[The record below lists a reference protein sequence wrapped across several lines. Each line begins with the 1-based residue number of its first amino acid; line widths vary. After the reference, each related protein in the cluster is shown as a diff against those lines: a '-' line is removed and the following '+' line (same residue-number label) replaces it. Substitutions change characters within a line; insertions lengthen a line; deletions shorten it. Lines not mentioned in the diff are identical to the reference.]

1 MRNFELEIHFS
12 KWEFKARYHMTAS
25 DVESMPL
32 KDLMAMATPEEKSGF
47 EDLWLGYTETWGD
60 DVLRQSIASTY
71 TTMNKENILCFCGA
85 EEGIYIAM
93 RVLLKEDDH
102 AIVVVPNYQAAETL
116 PLEICEVTGVQLQ
129 ESNNWRLDIDDVAK
143 AIKANTKLISINFPN
158 NPTGATMPAEDIIAL
173 VALCRKHDIYLFSD
187 EVYRGLENDETKR
200 MVQVADLYEKGF
212 SLNVLSKAYGFPGL
226 RLGWIASQD
235 KEALLKFERYK
246 HYLSICNAGPSEYLA
261 KVVLNHREEI
271 LERNR
276 NRLSHN
282 LSELEKF
289 FGEYPG
295 IFDWYKPDGG
305 CIAYPRYKG
314 RGTVEEFCETL
325 VEKHGVLLLPASI
338 YRSELMDTPT
348 DRFRIG
354 FGRRNIEDGL
364 NVFREFLDS
373 TDVTPGSL

>member
-12 KWEFKARYHMTAS
+12 KWEFEAKYHMTAS
-25 DVESMPL
+25 DVESMSL
-32 KDLMAMATPEEKSGF
+32 KDLMAMATPKEKSGF
-47 EDLWLGYTETWGD
+47 EDVWLGYTETWGD

-85 EEGIYIAM
+85 EEGLYVAM

-129 ESNNWRLDIDDVAK
+129 ASNNWRLDMDDVAK
-143 AIKANTKLISINFPN
+143 AIQPNTKLISINFPN
-158 NPTGATMPAEDIIAL
+158 NPTGATMPEDDIKAL

-187 EVYRGLENDETKR
+187 EVYRGLELDGTKQ
-200 MVQVADLYEKGF
+200 MVQIADLYEKGF

-235 KEALLKFERYK
+235 KETLLKFERYK
-246 HYLSICNAGPSEYLA
+246 HFLSICNAGPSEYLA
-261 KVVLNHREEI
+261 RVVLNHRDEI
-271 LERNR
+271 LQRNR

-282 LSELEKF
+282 LRELEIF
-289 FGEYPG
+289 FSEYPD

-325 VEKHGVLLLPASI
+325 VEERGVLLLPSSI

-364 NVFREFLDS
+364 NVFREFMDS
-373 TDVTPGSL
+373 TDVTSATS

>member
-12 KWEFKARYHMTAS
+12 KWEFKAKYHMTAS
-25 DVESMPL
+25 DMESMPL

-47 EDLWLGYTETWGD
+47 ENLWLGYTETWGD

-71 TTMNKENILCFCGA
+71 TAMKKENILCFCGA

-93 RVLLKEDDH
+93 RVLLKQDDH

-116 PLEICEVTGVQLQ
+116 PLEICEVIGVQLQ

-143 AIKANTKLISINFPN
+143 AIRPNTKLISINFPN
-158 NPTGATMPAEDIIAL
+158 NPTGATMPAKDITAL

-235 KEALLKFERYK
+235 KEALLRFERYK

-276 NRLSHN
+276 NRLNHN

-289 FGEYPG
+289 FRDYPD
-295 IFDWYKPDGG
+295 IFDWYTPDGG

-338 YRSELMDTPT
+338 YRSELMDTPN

-373 TDVTPGSL
+373 TDLT

>member
-12 KWEFKARYHMTAS
+12 KWEFKAKYHMTAS
-25 DVESMPL
+25 DMESMSL
-32 KDLMAMATPEEKSGF
+32 KDLMAMATPEEKIGF
-47 EDLWLGYTETWGD
+47 ENLWLGYTETWGD

-71 TTMNKENILCFCGA
+71 TTMKKEDILCFCGA

-93 RVLLKEDDH
+93 RVLLEHDDH

-143 AIKANTKLISINFPN
+143 AIQPNTKLISINFPN

-235 KEALLKFERYK
+235 KEALLRFERYK

-289 FGEYPG
+289 FRDYPD
-295 IFDWYKPDGG
+295 IFDWYTPDGG

-373 TDVTPGSL
+373 TDLT

>member
-25 DVESMPL
+25 DMESMLL
-32 KDLMAMATPEEKSGF
+32 KDLMAMTTPEEKIGF
-47 EDLWLGYTETWGD
+47 DDLWLGYTETWGD

-93 RVLLKEDDH
+93 RVLLEEEDH

-143 AIKANTKLISINFPN
+143 AIQPNTKLISINFPN
-158 NPTGATMPAEDIIAL
+158 NPTGATIPEDDIKAL
-173 VALCRKHDIYLFSD
+173 VALCRKHDIHLFSD
-187 EVYRGLENDETKR
+187 EVYRGLELDVTKQ
-200 MVQVADLYEKGF
+200 MIQIADLYEKGF

-235 KEALLKFERYK
+235 KEALVKFERYK

-271 LERNR
+271 LEQNR
-276 NRLSHN
+276 NRLSYN
-282 LSELEKF
+282 LRELETF
-289 FGEYPG
+289 FGEYPD

-314 RGTVEEFCETL
+314 EGDCRRVLQDIGEKAWGT
-325 VEKHGVLLLPASI
+325 ASSCLNLSLRADG
-338 YRSELMDTPT
+338 YPNGS
-348 DRFRIG
+348 FSHRIW
-354 FGRRNIEDGL
+354 
-364 NVFREFLDS
+364 S
-373 TDVTPGSL
+373 AQY

>member
-1 MRNFELEIHFS
+1 
-12 KWEFKARYHMTAS
+12 
-25 DVESMPL
+25 
-32 KDLMAMATPEEKSGF
+32 
-47 EDLWLGYTETWGD
+47 
-60 DVLRQSIASTY
+60 
-71 TTMNKENILCFCGA
+71 
-85 EEGIYIAM
+85 
-93 RVLLKEDDH
+93 
-102 AIVVVPNYQAAETL
+102 
-116 PLEICEVTGVQLQ
+116 
-129 ESNNWRLDIDDVAK
+129 
-143 AIKANTKLISINFPN
+143 
-158 NPTGATMPAEDIIAL
+158 L

-235 KEALLKFERYK
+235 KEILLKFERYK
-246 HYLSICNAGPSEYLA
+246 HYLSICNAAPSEYLA

-289 FGEYPG
+289 FRDYPG
-295 IFDWYKPDGG
+295 IFDWYTPDGG

-325 VEKHGVLLLPASI
+325 VEKYGVLLLPASI
-338 YRSELMDTPT
+338 YRSELMDTPN

-354 FGRRNIEDGL
+354 FGRGNIEDGL
-364 NVFREFLDS
+364 NVFREFLAS
-373 TDVTPGSL
+373 TDLT